1 VRLHRSEAR
10 EDGPI
15 CHGQVGGTAVAG
27 AATHRDW
34 PEAVMPTAESRG
46 MVGLSVSSDRLPAQP
61 EKPVFRCFI
70 CRIGIRFVR
79 ELVFMP
85 AGVMHLCCS
94 GPPEPA

>member
-1 VRLHRSEAR
+1 MVRSVAPPLLVRP
-10 EDGPI
+10 PI
-15 CHGQVGGTAVAG
+15 AIGQ
-27 AATHRDW
+27 
-34 PEAVMPTAESRG
+34 EAVMPAAESRG